1 YGFGE
6 RESYGYAGDVVLN
19 NIALRIVTSAD
30 QAGLARECADSLIT
44 FTGINQGVVTSWQWD
59 FGDGSP
65 TVSGQVVSHAYSQ
78 PGTYFVKLRV
88 TTPSICNVDSSI
100 RQIDIFRP
108 DYSVV
113 NLSPAACGQPTGAAT
128 LALAGGVAPY
138 QYAIGNGPFQ
148 NAGADNQAS
157 LTGLS
162 SGPVVVRFRDAIG
175 CAFVDTL
182 NIPEATDLV
191 LSGQITHVSCFG
203 GADGSV
209 SLTAQGGTPPY
220 LYRLG
225 TGSLQP
231 SNVFPGLSAGTYQFF
246 VVDVNNCSQ
255 SLTVQVQQPDQ
266 PFTVSIEATANTI
279 CAGQSVTLSASPA
292 VSYFWQPGNFTGSA
306 YSPSP
311 GATTT
316 YTLRALNE
324 NGCEAVAEYTV
335 EVYNPC
341 PCFWEGI
348 INRYA
353 AVSAVD
359 YCLNTAD
366 VADDG
371 AFSPGDTV
379 MLIQMT
385 GAQINLSNTPDFGT
399 ITDLGKTGNFE
410 WAEIQSI
417 EPIGGGL
424 RRIFFRYGLLNDYDP
439 VNGKVQMVSVPN
451 CDNVRI
457 TGTLT
462 APEWNGQTGGVL
474 VFNVRNTLD
483 LGDPAVAMDVSGK
496 GFAGGP
502 MQVAV
507 MVDEPDYNYFHPD
520 LSPLG
525 ARKGESVWERLTM
538 YSNGRGAPANGGGG
552 GNNHNAG
559 GGGGANAGSGGRG
572 GFDWIIGADVGGIG
586 GRSLI
591 YNSVQPKIFMGG
603 GGGSGHVNTS
613 CGMGSP
619 GARGGGV
626 IVFKTS
632 GLVVR
637 NNRISASGANAEDAP
652 DCDAAGGGGGG
663 GTVVADYQNVV
674 VAGSLDFELR
684 GGRGGNTLWPPPFPG
699 RCVGPGGGGGGGAL
713 LTSIPIAFPG
723 TNDVSGGGAGF
734 HANPTSPCFPSNFGA
749 LPGNAGIIQ
758 SSWRIP
764 MSNQPRVPDL
774 LSLSVEPAQIC
785 DGEGAIISAI
795 AAPDD
800 DYIFTLVNDSSIFS
814 GSIIVYPSVTTTY
827 TVVAQNQVTG
837 CTAESQIIVS
847 VSPQADL
854 TVSANS
860 TQICAGKTAT
870 LSVEG
875 ADYFLWRPGNFVGSV
890 YVVSPPVTTTY
901 TVVGSYDLG
910 C

>member
-1 YGFGE
+1 LSEVAVVAVDDNTVVEITPPAGAVIVGYSGPFPIIRTLDRGQVYQIQSNNDLTGTRVRLTGTDCRRFAVFSGNKCTQVGNQPRCDMLYEQMFPLNTLGKTYCTIPFATRDADIFRFLAVEDNTNLVINGGAPIVLNAGQYYTTGAVSQPLYVEADKPIMAAQYSRSACTDAANAAACAVSSDQVYADPFYIMLSAVEQMIIRECNVSSLNLPNISNNFINVLVRTPHVNLVTIDGTNVGALFQTVPANPAFSYLQYETTQGNHVIRCDSGLVAYVYGFGE

-175 CAFVDTL
+175 CAFVDTR

-410 WAEIQSI
+410 W
-417 EPIGGGL
+417 
-424 RRIFFRYGLLNDYDP
+424 
-439 VNGKVQMVSVPN
+439 
-451 CDNVRI
+451 
-457 TGTLT
+457 
-462 APEWNGQTGGVL
+462 
-474 VFNVRNTLD
+474 
-483 LGDPAVAMDVSGK
+483 
-496 GFAGGP
+496 
-502 MQVAV
+502 
-507 MVDEPDYNYFHPD
+507 
-520 LSPLG
+520 
-525 ARKGESVWERLTM
+525 
-538 YSNGRGAPANGGGG
+538 
-552 GNNHNAG
+552 
-559 GGGGANAGSGGRG
+559 
-572 GFDWIIGADVGGIG
+572 
-586 GRSLI
+586 
-591 YNSVQPKIFMGG
+591 
-603 GGGSGHVNTS
+603 
-613 CGMGSP
+613 
-619 GARGGGV
+619 
-626 IVFKTS
+626 
-632 GLVVR
+632 
-637 NNRISASGANAEDAP
+637 
-652 DCDAAGGGGGG
+652 
-663 GTVVADYQNVV
+663 
-674 VAGSLDFELR
+674 
-684 GGRGGNTLWPPPFPG
+684 
-699 RCVGPGGGGGGGAL
+699 
-713 LTSIPIAFPG
+713 
-723 TNDVSGGGAGF
+723 
-734 HANPTSPCFPSNFGA
+734 
-749 LPGNAGIIQ
+749 
-758 SSWRIP
+758 
-764 MSNQPRVPDL
+764 
-774 LSLSVEPAQIC
+774 
-785 DGEGAIISAI
+785 
-795 AAPDD
+795 
-800 DYIFTLVNDSSIFS
+800 
-814 GSIIVYPSVTTTY
+814 
-827 TVVAQNQVTG
+827 
-837 CTAESQIIVS
+837 
-847 VSPQADL
+847 
-854 TVSANS
+854 
-860 TQICAGKTAT
+860 
-870 LSVEG
+870 
-875 ADYFLWRPGNFVGSV
+875 
-890 YVVSPPVTTTY
+890 
-901 TVVGSYDLG
+901 
-910 C
+910 